1 MPYRRST
8 APRRPAL
15 DIPDTAR
22 PDTALPD
29 TALFDEV
36 RERLVAGPLSLIL
49 HWRTQHGKDR
59 LREITM
65 SWDGAALGSTPAA
78 RDGWTNPHPD
88 AWPGLPAG
96 PVTAHGR
103 AVQTALA
110 DYVAGKPVRWPDLPL
125 LLNGLT
131 PFTRDVLLALRDKVP
146 HGQFTTYAG
155 LAALAGRPGAA
166 RGVGQ
171 IMARNPWPLVI
182 PCHRVL
188 GGSGRNIRLHGFG
201 ASGLP
206 MKRWLLLLEGA
217 IDNTMKD

>member
-1 MPYRRST
+1 MPQPRSAT
-8 APRRPAL
+8 PRRRAAL
-15 DIPDTAR
+15 DI
-22 PDTALPD
+22 PD

-49 HWRTQHGKDR
+49 HWRAQHGKDR

-65 SWDGAALGSTPAA
+65 SWDGAALASAPAE
-78 RDGWTNPHPD
+78 RDGWTNPRPD

-96 PVTAHGR
+96 PVTEHGR
-103 AVQTALA
+103 AVQAALT

-125 LLNGLT
+125 LLDGLT
-131 PFTRDVLLALRDKVP
+131 PFTRDVLLALRDKVG

-206 MKRWLLLLEGA
+206 MKRWLLLLERA
-217 IDNTMKD
+217 IDDTMKD

>member
-1 MPYRRST
+1 MPQRRSAT
-8 APRRPAL
+8 PRRRNAAL
-15 DIPDTAR
+15 DI
-22 PDTALPD
+22 PD

-49 HWRTQHGKDR
+49 HWRAHNGAER

-65 SWDGAALGSTPAA
+65 SWDGAALASAPAT
-78 RDGWTNPHPD
+78 RDGWTNPRPD

-103 AVQTALA
+103 AVQAALA
-110 DYVAGKPVRWPDLPL
+110 DYVAGKPVRWPDLPFL
-125 LLNGLT
+125 LDGLT

-146 HGQFTTYAG
+146 HGQITTYGG

-217 IDNTMKD
+217 IDDTMKD

>member
-1 MPYRRST
+1 MPQRRPT
-8 APRRPAL
+8 NPRRPAL
-15 DIPDTAR
+15 DF
-22 PDTALPD
+22 PD

-36 RERLVAGPLSLIL
+36 RERLAAGPLSLIL
-49 HWRTQHGKDR
+49 HWRGNS

-65 SWDGAALGSTPAA
+65 SWDGAALASPPAA
-78 RDGWTNPHPD
+78 RDGWSNPRPD

-96 PVTAHGR
+96 PVTEHGR

-125 LLNGLT
+125 LLDGLT
-131 PFTRDVLLALRDKVP
+131 PFTRDVLTALRDKVP

-217 IDNTMKD
+217 IDETMKD

>member
-1 MPYRRST
+1 MPHRRPT
-8 APRRPAL
+8 APRRRPAL
-15 DIPDTAR
+15 DF
-22 PDTALPD
+22 PD

-49 HWRTQHGKDR
+49 HWRGSS

-65 SWDGAALGSTPAA
+65 SWDGAALASTPAT
-78 RDGWTNPHPD
+78 RDGWSNPRPD

-96 PVTAHGR
+96 PVTEHGR
-103 AVQTALA
+103 AVQAALA
-110 DYVAGKPVRWPDLPL
+110 DYVAGKPVHWPYLPL
-125 LLNGLT
+125 LMDGLT
-131 PFTRDVLLALRDKVP
+131 PFSRDVLTALRDKVP
-146 HGQFTTYAG
+146 HGQITTYAG

-217 IDNTMKD
+217 IDATMKD

>member
-1 MPYRRST
+1 MPQRRPT
-8 APRRPAL
+8 APRRRAAL
-15 DIPDTAR
+15 DI
-22 PDTALPD
+22 PD

-49 HWRTQHGKDR
+49 HWRGNS

-65 SWDGAALGSTPAA
+65 SWDGAALASTPAT
-78 RDGWTNPHPD
+78 RDGWSNPRPD
-88 AWPGLPAG
+88 AWPGLTAG
-96 PVTAHGR
+96 PVTEHGR
-103 AVQTALA
+103 AVQAALA
-110 DYVAGKPVRWPDLPL
+110 SYVAGKPVRWPDLPL
-125 LLNGLT
+125 LLDGLT
-131 PFTRDVLLALRDKVP
+131 PFSRDVLTALRDKVP

-206 MKRWLLLLEGA
+206 MKRWLLVLEGA
-217 IDNTMKD
+217 IDDTMKD

>member
-1 MPYRRST
+1 MSHPRSAT
-8 APRRPAL
+8 PRRRAAL
-15 DIPDTAR
+15 DI
-22 PDTALPD
+22 PD

-49 HWRTQHGKDR
+49 HWRAHNGQDR
-59 LREITM
+59 LREISM
-65 SWDGAALGSTPAA
+65 SWDGAALASAPAT
-78 RDGWTNPHPD
+78 RDGWANPRPD
-88 AWPGLPAG
+88 AWPDLPAG

-103 AVQTALA
+103 AVQAALA
-110 DYVAGKPVRWPDLPL
+110 DYVAGKPVRWPNLPL
-125 LLNGLT
+125 LLDGLT

-146 HGQFTTYAG
+146 HGQITTYGG

-217 IDNTMKD
+217 IDDTMKD

>member
-1 MPYRRST
+1 MPPPRS
-8 APRRPAL
+8 ANPRRRAAAL
-15 DIPDTAR
+15 DI
-22 PDTALPD
+22 PD

-49 HWRTQHGKDR
+49 HWRAHNGQDR
-59 LREITM
+59 LREISM
-65 SWDGAALGSTPAA
+65 SWNGAALASAPAA
-78 RDGWTNPHPD
+78 RDGWANPRPD

-96 PVTAHGR
+96 PVTTHGR
-103 AVQTALA
+103 AVQAALV
-110 DYVAGKPVRWPDLPL
+110 DYVAGKSVRWPDLPL
-125 LLNGLT
+125 LLDGLT
-131 PFTRDVLLALRDKVP
+131 PFTRDVLTALRDKVE
-146 HGQFTTYAG
+146 HGQITTYGG

-217 IDNTMKD
+217 IDDTIKD

>member
-1 MPYRRST
+1 MPHPRS
-8 APRRPAL
+8 ANPRRRHAAL
-15 DIPDTAR
+15 DI
-22 PDTALPD
+22 PD

-49 HWRTQHGKDR
+49 HWRAHNGQDR
-59 LREITM
+59 LREISM
-65 SWDGAALGSTPAA
+65 SWDGAALASAPAA
-78 RDGWTNPHPD
+78 RDGWANPRPD

-96 PVTAHGR
+96 PVTTHGR
-103 AVQTALA
+103 AVQAALV

-125 LLNGLT
+125 LLDGLT
-131 PFTRDVLLALRDKVP
+131 PFTRDVLTALRDKVG
-146 HGQFTTYAG
+146 HGQITTYGG

-217 IDNTMKD
+217 IDDTMKD

>member
-1 MPYRRST
+1 MPQRRPT
-8 APRRPAL
+8 APRRRAAL
-15 DIPDTAR
+15 DI
-22 PDTALPD
+22 PD

-49 HWRTQHGKDR
+49 HWRGNS

-65 SWDGAALGSTPAA
+65 SWDGAALGSA
-78 RDGWTNPHPD
+78 RDDWTNPRPD

-96 PVTAHGR
+96 PVTEHGR
-103 AVQTALA
+103 GVQAALA
-110 DYVAGKPVRWPDLPL
+110 SYVTGKPVRWPDLPL
-125 LLNGLT
+125 LLDGLT
-131 PFTRDVLLALRDKVP
+131 PFSRDVLTALRDKVP

-171 IMARNPWPLVI
+171 IMAHNPWPLVI

-206 MKRWLLLLEGA
+206 MKRWLLVLEGA
-217 IDNTMKD
+217 IDDTMKD

>member
-1 MPYRRST
+1 MSRHST
-8 APRRPAL
+8 IPRRRLATADFL
-15 DIPDTAR
+15 DES
-22 PDTALPD
+22 
-29 TALFDEV
+29 LFDEV

-49 HWRTQHGKDR
+49 HWRGDR

-65 SWDGAALGSTPAA
+65 SWDAPALTSAPAA
-78 RDGWTNPHPD
+78 RDGWSNPRPD
-88 AWPGLPAG
+88 SWPGLPSG

-103 AVQTALA
+103 AVQAALEA
-110 DYVAGKPVRWPDLPL
+110 YVAGKPVRWPDLPFL
-125 LLNGLT
+125 MDGLT
-131 PFTRDVLLALRDKVP
+131 PFTRDVLMALRDKVP

-217 IDNTMKD
+217 IDGTMKD